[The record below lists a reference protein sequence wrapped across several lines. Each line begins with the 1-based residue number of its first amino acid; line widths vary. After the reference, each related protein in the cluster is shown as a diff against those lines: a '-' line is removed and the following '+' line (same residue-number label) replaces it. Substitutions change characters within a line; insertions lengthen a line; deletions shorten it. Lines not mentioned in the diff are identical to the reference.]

1 MLIGIVAFGTCGYY
15 WVEHMPFFEAFYMTI
30 ITISTVGYAEIVPLS
45 QAGRALTIIIIILGI
60 TVGAYTIG
68 LLVRAFVEGELAKIV
83 GRRIVQKQIS
93 SLKDHFIV
101 CGYGRIGRIMC
112 SEFAAD
118 NIDFV
123 VIEQDPA
130 TREEI
135 ENQRYLCI
143 EMDATSEEAL
153 LAAGIMNA
161 KGIATAVNSDANNV
175 FITMTAKSRN
185 SDNLFNPILQER
197 VPGLYHSMGQT
208 AEMVARRYNVTREQ
222 QDQYSLQSQQRT
234 AAAQR
239 SCPPTG
245 RRTSLAVPCFAAR
258 DTRRTTSSRPDADRS
273 RSVGCRSRGGRCPVP
288 GSASADRPVRGRRT
302 IRRRPA
308 ARCRWRSR
316 RWRPARCRG
325 PECGRRGS
333 RCPARTGRSCPGIGR
348 GQCPRW

>member
-45 QAGRALTIIIIILGI
+45 QTGRALTIIIIILGI

-175 FITMTAKSRN
+175 FITMTAKSLRPDIFVLARASEEKN
-185 SDNLFNPILQER
+185 EDKLLRAGASRVVSPYMIGARRMAQMLKKPTVVDFIDIAMMGSHLGLMMEEAKIGPKSNLIGKNLIDSQLRKDFGVIIVAIKKISGNMIFNPMPSETLEAGDVI
-197 VPGLYHSMGQT
+197 VVIGK
-208 AEMVARRYNVTREQ
+208 RE
-222 QDQYSLQSQQRT
+222 DLLRMST
-234 AAAQR
+234 
-239 SCPPTG
+239 
-245 RRTSLAVPCFAAR
+245 VM
-258 DTRRTTSSRPDADRS
+258 
-273 RSVGCRSRGGRCPVP
+273 
-288 GSASADRPVRGRRT
+288 
-302 IRRRPA
+302 
-308 ARCRWRSR
+308 
-316 RWRPARCRG
+316 
-325 PECGRRGS
+325 
-333 RCPARTGRSCPGIGR
+333 
-348 GQCPRW
+348 

>member
-175 FITMTAKSRN
+175 FITMTAKSLRPDIFVLARASEEKN
-185 SDNLFNPILQER
+185 EDKLLRAGASRVVSPYMIGARRMAQMLKKPTVVDFIDIAMMGSHLGLMMEEAKIGPKSNLIGKNLIDSQLRKDFGVIIVAIKKISGNMIFNPMPSETLETGDVIVVIGKREDLQR
-197 VPGLYHSMGQT
+197 M
-208 AEMVARRYNVTREQ
+208 N
-222 QDQYSLQSQQRT
+222 
-234 AAAQR
+234 
-239 SCPPTG
+239 
-245 RRTSLAVPCFAAR
+245 AVM
-258 DTRRTTSSRPDADRS
+258 
-273 RSVGCRSRGGRCPVP
+273 
-288 GSASADRPVRGRRT
+288 
-302 IRRRPA
+302 
-308 ARCRWRSR
+308 
-316 RWRPARCRG
+316 
-325 PECGRRGS
+325 
-333 RCPARTGRSCPGIGR
+333 
-348 GQCPRW
+348 